1 MDAVILPE
9 APEPERRALL
19 AAMAEEKERPP
30 ESAWREAALREAT
43 GAVDEP

>member
-9 APEPERRALL
+9 PSEPERRALL
-19 AAMAEEKERPP
+19 AVLAEEQEQPP

-43 GAVDEP
+43 GADEP